1 MGNDEWNSER
11 PSEER
16 KYDGPAGMDP
26 DGVIDSN
33 WEEVC
38 ENFDDMNLKE
48 ELLRGIY
55 AYGFEKPSAIQQRA
69 IVPCIKGLDVIAQ
82 AQSGTGKTAT
92 FSIAILEKIDTGVR
106 ECQALILAPTRKD
119 GSVLDRDPREDR
131 HWVEGVPGP
140 HSRPY
145 Q

>member
-1 MGNDEWNSER
+1 MSDIARNDEWNSDR
-11 PSEER
+11 PQEER

-33 WEEVC
+33 WDEVSQKLGLVLDQKSTQTFPQVC

-69 IVPCIKGLDVIAQ
+69 IVPCIKV
-82 AQSGTGKTAT
+82 
-92 FSIAILEKIDTGVR
+92 
-106 ECQALILAPTRKD
+106 
-119 GSVLDRDPREDR
+119 
-131 HWVEGVPGP
+131 
-140 HSRPY
+140 
-145 Q
+145 

>member
-1 MGNDEWNSER
+1 MGDILAAKMSYSSEPRNDEWNSDR
-11 PSEER
+11 PQEER

-33 WEEVC
+33 WDEVC

-69 IVPCIKGLDVIAQ
+69 IVPCIKGMDVIAQ

-92 FSIAILEKIDTGVR
+92 FSIAILEKIDTNLR
-106 ECQALILAPTRKD
+106 ECQASSWPPP
-119 GSVLDRDPREDR
+119 GSWL
-131 HWVEGVPGP
+131 
-140 HSRPY
+140 SRSRRL
-145 Q
+145 